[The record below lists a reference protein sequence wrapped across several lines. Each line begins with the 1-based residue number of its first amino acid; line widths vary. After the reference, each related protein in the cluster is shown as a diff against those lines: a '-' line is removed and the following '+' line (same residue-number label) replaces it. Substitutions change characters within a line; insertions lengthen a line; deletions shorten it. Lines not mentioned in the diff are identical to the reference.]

1 MDGEECGK
9 FEPAGAPVAFENLR
23 DDCGFTGDEAK
34 RHERE
39 REREKRDAG
48 HDFSRW
54 QSEQVA
60 EKATAE
66 AFTQ

>member
-39 REREKRDAG
+39 MLDMISHGGRVSK
-48 HDFSRW
+48 
-54 QSEQVA
+54 
-60 EKATAE
+60 
-66 AFTQ
+66 

>member
-39 REREKRDAG
+39 KKDAG